1 LDIQVGKNEKNII
14 TRLRMADIIMEVD
27 IYLANKKNLVGIK
40 VGIQVGF
47 QVNIQVDI
55 NKIVASHLLVGM
67 RV

>member
-1 LDIQVGKNEKNII
+1 
-14 TRLRMADIIMEVD
+14 MADIIMEVD